1 MSERVRGRNG
11 AEKRYKGPREMVG
24 TRIPPEVTEDIEE
37 ARAALGL
44 TRNDYLFAA
53 VLVALENPDAVRVA
67 AETATELL
75 EKQRRAHP
83 EAAQLTLSPA
93 AADRREALARPA

>member
-11 AEKRYKGPREMVG
+11 AEKRYKGPRDMVG
-24 TRIPPEVTEDIEE
+24 ARIPPEVVREIEE
-37 ARAALGL
+37 ARADLGL
-44 TRNDYLFAA
+44 SRNDYLFAA
-53 VLVALENPDAVRVA
+53 ALIALENPDAVRAA

-75 EKQRRAHP
+75 EKQRRGHP

-93 AADRREALARPA
+93 ADRREALARPA